1 MVTLLFVAERFAKGR
16 FVYSIHNYNNGK
28 VSWYIEISSL

>member
-16 FVYSIHNYNNGK
+16 FVYSIHIIMVKSVGT
-28 VSWYIEISSL
+28 